1 MNEEI
6 PTSVRTAAQHGA
18 VRDASRLINF
28 GDILYQLGTLL
39 YRKSLR
45 YTALTA
51 GIAFLGYFSS
61 FAGLPGF
68 SGKQALVLPLIVGG
82 VTLLSGVLLRVI
94 PAVIASRQMMVAQA
108 NDMNLMEDYRKGE
121 VEAHLEDLWDRVY
134 RYEYRL
140 AEQMAGREPD
150 WQAGKEAFFDLAN
163 LALNSHLSQPR
174 EYFELGIDLHHYE
187 DWLDGAYFDPSDIK
201 LLEQYEGDSGITS
214 VKRWAGFG
222 MFDALLQ
229 MPIRF
234 AQRAWLSLIT
244 RAVAIHV
251 ADAVD
256 SLNRTHRTD
265 VFNAQVLI
273 WPGEETAS
281 WFEQFP
287 GAREE
292 VLERRKKL
300 MLRVFGADRAT
311 ARNMLDRM
319 FAPNFELATELRTR
333 FDPEYCLG
341 GLRYDVSSD
350 LDNAEF
356 LQDRRL
362 KRRAKRRVDQS
373 KQDLEVFDDH
383 LAQAHPSLS
392 EPQRTE
398 ELRAVR
404 IAYHTDRRGLKRR
417 FLAVQTESSSARAPA
432 PAPATA
438 PANEALLAIST
449 ELVEIATKDAECYSR
464 RLLSLRQHHELTRLE
479 RLGYYRLVDA
489 LWPE

>member
-1 MNEEI
+1 MTEGI
-6 PTSVRTAAQHGA
+6 SRSVRAAAQHGA
-18 VRDASRLINF
+18 VRDASRLINL

-51 GIAFLGYFSS
+51 GIACLGYFSS

-121 VEAHLEDLWDRVY
+121 ADAHLRDLWDRAY

-140 AEQMAGREPD
+140 AEEVAGREPD
-150 WQAGKEAFFDLAN
+150 WQAGEKAFFDLARR
-163 LALNSHLSQPR
+163 ALKSHLSQPR

-187 DWLDGAYFDPSDIK
+187 DWRDGAYFDPSDIK
-201 LLEQYEGDSGITS
+201 LLEQYEGDSGITA
-214 VKRWAGFG
+214 VKRWCGFG
-222 MFDALLQ
+222 MFDALRQ
-229 MPIRF
+229 MPTRF
-234 AQRAWLSLIT
+234 AQRAWMTLIT

-256 SLNRTHRTD
+256 SLNRKHRTD

-273 WPGEETAS
+273 WPGEENAS
-281 WFEQFP
+281 WFDRFP
-287 GAREE
+287 GAKEE
-292 VLERRKKL
+292 VLHRRRKL

-333 FDPEYCLG
+333 FDPEYCTG
-341 GLRYDVSSD
+341 GLRYDVSDD

-362 KRRAKRRVDQS
+362 KRRTQRSVARARG
-373 KQDLEVFDDH
+373 EMEAFNDH
-383 LAQAHPSLS
+383 LAQAHPSLA
-392 EPQRTE
+392 EPQRAE
-398 ELRAVR
+398 DLRAVR
-404 IAYHTDRRGLKRR
+404 IAFHTDRKGLKRR
-417 FLAVQTESSSARAPA
+417 FLAGQSQSQTGTQTQSED
-432 PAPATA
+432 ATSTS
-438 PANEALLAIST
+438 EALRVIST
-449 ELVEIATKDAECYSR
+449 ELVELATKDTDCYSR

>member
-1 MNEEI
+1 MTEEI
-6 PTSVRTAAQHGA
+6 SQEVRAAAQHGA

-68 SGKQALVLPLIVGG
+68 SVKQALVLPLIVGG

-121 VEAHLEDLWDRVY
+121 VEAHLQDLWDRVY

-140 AEQMAGREPD
+140 AEQVAGREPD
-150 WQAGKEAFFDLAN
+150 WRAGEEAFFELAN
-163 LALNSHLSQPR
+163 RALKSHLSQPR

-187 DWLDGAYFDPSDIK
+187 DWRDGAYFDPSDIK
-201 LLEQYEGDSGITS
+201 LLEQYEGDSGITA
-214 VKRWAGFG
+214 VKRWSGLG
-222 MFDALLQ
+222 MFDALRQ

-234 AQRAWLSLIT
+234 VQRAWLSLIT

-251 ADAVD
+251 AEAVD

-273 WPGEETAS
+273 WPGEENAR
-281 WFEQFP
+281 WFDRFE
-287 GAREE
+287 GAKEE
-292 VLERRKKL
+292 VLVRRKKL
-300 MLRVFGADRAT
+300 MLRVFGVDRAT

-333 FDPEYCLG
+333 FDPEYCVG
-341 GLRYDVSSD
+341 GLRYDVSAD

-362 KRRAKRRVDQS
+362 KRRTKRIVTRARG
-373 KQDLEVFDDH
+373 EMETFNDH
-383 LAQAHPSLS
+383 LAEAHPSLLES
-392 EPQRTE
+392 QRTE

-404 IAYHTDRRGLKRR
+404 IAFLTDRKGLKRR
-417 FLAVQTESSSARAPA
+417 FLAGQPQSKSQNATTN
-432 PAPATA
+432 ATA
-438 PANEALLAIST
+438 EALVVIST
-449 ELVEIATKDAECYSR
+449 ELVDLATKDTECYSR

-489 LWPE
+489 LWPDESPS

>member
-1 MNEEI
+1 MTEEI
-6 PTSVRTAAQHGA
+6 PQVVRAAARRGA

-45 YTALTA
+45 YTLLTA

-68 SGKQALVLPLIVGG
+68 SGKQAIVLPLLVGG

-94 PAVIASRQMMVAQA
+94 PAVIASRQMIIAQA

-121 VEAHLEDLWDRVY
+121 VETHLRDLWDRVF

-140 AEQMAGREPD
+140 AELAAGRKPD
-150 WQAGKEAFFDLAN
+150 WTAGEQAFIGLAH
-163 LALNSHLSQPR
+163 LALASHLSQPR

-187 DWLDGAYFDPSDIK
+187 DWRDGAYFDPSDIK
-201 LLEQYEGDSGITS
+201 LVEQYEGDSGLTA
-214 VKRWAGFG
+214 VKRWLGFG
-222 MFDALLQ
+222 LVDGLRQ
-229 MPIRF
+229 MPTRF
-234 AQRAWLSLIT
+234 VQRAWMTLIT

-251 ADAVD
+251 ANAVD
-256 SLNRTHRTD
+256 SLNRTHHTD

-273 WPGEETAS
+273 WPKEEDAE
-281 WFEQFP
+281 WIERFP

-292 VLERRKKL
+292 VLVRRKKL

-319 FAPNFELATELRTR
+319 FAPNFELATELRMQ
-333 FDPEYCLG
+333 FDAEYCVG
-341 GLRYDVSSD
+341 GLRYDVMSD
-350 LDNAEF
+350 LNNAEL

-362 KRRAKRRVDQS
+362 KRRIQRCVARS
-373 KQDLEVFDDH
+373 KQALEAFDAH
-383 LAQAHPSLS
+383 LAQAHPSLL
-392 EPQRTE
+392 EPARLE

-404 IAYHTDRRGLKRR
+404 MALHSDRDGLGKR
-417 FLAVQTESSSARAPA
+417 FVAAHAQSMSAGELRKISA
-432 PAPATA
+432 
-438 PANEALLAIST
+438 ALID
-449 ELVEIATKDAECYSR
+449 IATQDLECYSR
-464 RLLSLRQHHELTRLE
+464 RLLGLRQHHELTRQE

-489 LWPE
+489 LWPVED